1 MIPNEP
7 FEYSFLDENYDK
19 LYNADEKMGKLFIFF
34 SILIVFIACLGI
46 YGLATF
52 LGEQRVKEIGVR
64 KVMGAST
71 SKIMQL
77 LTKDFT
83 KWVIISNIIAIPIGY
98 YIMNKWLQDFAYRT
112 SLSIWVFALAGV
124 ITLIISLLTISVQTY
139 KTANLN
145 PAKTL
150 KYE

>member
-1 MIPNEP
+1 
-7 FEYSFLDENYDK
+7 
-19 LYNADEKMGKLFIFF
+19 
-34 SILIVFIACLGI
+34 I
-46 YGLATF
+46 YGLAIF

-71 SKIMQL
+71 CKIMQL